1 GLEVSELSCVG
12 DDKQAIIGTLL
23 RLAEHN
29 QAIVSTGGLGPT
41 SDDLTT
47 EAVAELLGEPLLL
60 DPKALRAIRE
70 RFARAGRS
78 MALSNEK
85 QAWFPRGAEVLHNDS
100 GTAPGFAVSIG
111 RARAYFL
118 PGVPHEM
125 QRMFERHVRPKLVER
140 QSEHIYQVRLNTFGL
155 PESSVN
161 DQLSGVEQKFG
172 VQLGYRAHFPEIQ
185 VKVLARAADRAQAAA
200 RATEAAGEVRRRLGS
215 RLVVSE
221 GRVSLAEAV

>member
-1 GLEVSELSCVG
+1 MPVSILCLGTEIVRGELVNKNAQWLAETISDDGLEVSELSCVG

-85 QAWFPRGAEVLHNDS
+85 
-100 GTAPGFAVSIG
+100 
-111 RARAYFL
+111 
-118 PGVPHEM
+118 
-125 QRMFERHVRPKLVER
+125 
-140 QSEHIYQVRLNTFGL
+140 
-155 PESSVN
+155 
-161 DQLSGVEQKFG
+161 
-172 VQLGYRAHFPEIQ
+172 
-185 VKVLARAADRAQAAA
+185 
-200 RATEAAGEVRRRLGS
+200 
-215 RLVVSE
+215 
-221 GRVSLAEAV
+221 